1 MNEVHISTVGGSS
14 NVINLSSTPDVKKY
28 VVRLTQS
35 GVNAPVVSSEIVN
48 DFGGIVFTRDNQG
61 RYRGTLVGAF
71 DDDKI
76 TVAMFNNQISQTQA
90 GFDPVS
96 NFQLDTTTSNDYFRI
111 VTSELFDQAG
121 LTAQRPIDD
130 ALRGQKIVIEQM
142 TANQPTTAEEVFNI
156 VLSKLD
162 SNQVDIWNKIV
173 VRFNSVVTEVSGAT
187 YRRTNSFGG
196 SSKLIES

>member
-14 NVINLSSTPDVKKY
+14 NVINVSSTPDVKKY
-28 VVRLTQS
+28 AVRLTQS
-35 GVNAPVVSSEIVN
+35 GANAPVVSLEVVN
-48 DFGGIVFTRDNQG
+48 DFGGIVFTRDSQG
-61 RYRGTLVGAF
+61 MYRGTLAGAF
-71 DDDKI
+71 DDSKI
-76 TVAMFNNQISQTQA
+76 TIGQCNVQVAQTNPPA
-90 GFDPVS
+90 DPVS
-96 NFQLDTTTSNDYFRI
+96 NVSVDTSISNDYFRV

-130 ALRGQKIVIEQM
+130 VLRGQKIVIEQM
-142 TANQPTTAEEVFNI
+142 TKNQPTTAEEVFNI
-156 VLSKLD
+156 ILSKLD
-162 SNQVDIWNKIV
+162 SNQLSIWNKIV